1 MPVLRWDIKSWLKD
15 KRGETTLL
23 GICPMSEEIIEA
35 CLKEAAESRFIPMFV
50 ATPRQVDADRGYTGW
65 SQEGLTDLIHA
76 KAVESDY
83 NGQYL
88 VARDHGGPYQ
98 SMRDRGR
105 PEVNVED
112 AMFYA
117 EEMFTRDL
125 KSGFDVLH
133 VDATEDPRNLLTLD
147 DTVKRTARLIDYIE
161 EVRMKENHQDVFY
174 EVGSEEISHGI
185 TEPEGFER
193 FIHLLKRKLYDRGC
207 EGAIDR
213 LLFIV
218 GDVGTD
224 MRIDMTNQFNPER
237 AKILADIALKHDLF
251 LKVHYTDWL
260 EDRLLEQFPKL
271 GIGAANVG
279 PEFAAATVESLV
291 HLEKEERRSVQER
304 GETSYSKLTETLEEL
319 AVKHAPWRR
328 FVPKDLDDK
337 ELLEYSRQKRREIAR
352 CVGRYVMKNQVMVEA
367 RLKLYK
373 NLKEFSSLKDP
384 HKFVIGQTQKA
395 IHRYVKA
402 FNLESL
408 Q

>member
-1 MPVLRWDIKSWLKD
+1 
-15 KRGETTLL
+15 
-23 GICPMSEEIIEA
+23 MSEEIIEA

-65 SQEGLTDLIHA
+65 SQEGLTDFIHI

-83 NGQYL
+83 SGPYL

-98 SMRDRGR
+98 SSRDRGR

-112 AMFYA
+112 AMLYA
-117 EEMFTRDL
+117 KEMFTRDL

-133 VDATEDPRNLLTLD
+133 VDATEDPRELLRLD
-147 DTVKRTARLIDYIE
+147 EMARRTAQLIDYIE
-161 EVRMKENHQDVFY
+161 KVRRKEKHHEVYY
-174 EVGSEEISHGI
+174 EVGSEEIYGGM
-185 TEPEGFER
+185 TEPEGFEM
-193 FIHLLKRKLYDRGC
+193 FIHLLKRQLWELGC
-207 EGAIDR
+207 ERAIDK

-237 AKILADIALKHDLF
+237 AKILVDIAQKHDLF

-260 EDRLLEQFPKL
+260 ENRLLEQFPKL

-291 HLEKEERRSVQER
+291 HLENEERRSIQME
-304 GETSYSKLTETLEEL
+304 GETSYCKITETLEEL
-319 AVKHAPWRR
+319 AVKYAPWRR
-328 FVPKDLDDK
+328 FVPKGLDEE
-337 ELLEYSRQKRREIAR
+337 ELLEYSRHKRREIAL
-352 CVGRYVMKNQVMVEA
+352 CVGRYVMKNQIMVEA

-384 HKFVIGQTQKA
+384 HNFVIGQTQKA

-402 FNLESL
+402 FNLKS
-408 Q
+408 